1 MPRVDLDDARLLIH
15 HEHECSFEGH
25 DGERLVAG
33 VQYQCAHVILSK
45 PLDGFQSFGVIT
57 LEREVLGK
65 QKGHCH
71 KDSAH
76 LRHAMVVARLTAM
89 PQVKEAARIHGVDA
103 AYLNH

>member
-1 MPRVDLDDARLLIH
+1 
-15 HEHECSFEGH
+15 
-25 DGERLVAG
+25 
-33 VQYQCAHVILSK
+33 
-45 PLDGFQSFGVIT
+45 VIT

-76 LRHAMVVARLTAM
+76 PRHAMVVARLTAM